1 MRAKL
6 ATTALLASLALGGVA
21 LAPAAHASPPVPI
34 PQSAAQVVAPA
45 AAPAFSAAGSWQLY
59 QSNGVTDTLNV
70 TQDSAGKL
78 YGSAVAGSTVGTI
91 ATGSAVDGTSIAFT
105 IAWSNGTSGRYI
117 GNLGSDRRLTGYTYD
132 LTNPSSQANWN
143 TSRTF

>member
-21 LAPAAHASPPVPI
+21 LAPAAHASPSPFPA
-34 PQSAAQVVAPA
+34 SAAQVAPA